1 MPPVLMEV
9 PPSPSNI
16 SRPTETTDES
26 QMEQWIAIEGGGF
39 AQYDGVSDVT
49 QLLSRATCSTS
60 TVRKTIR
67 KAKRAKAP
75 VEYYVNHCENT
86 ACSFPHGHAG
96 LCSHQIV
103 IGKRGSRPGLVR
115 WAG

>member
-1 MPPVLMEV
+1 
-9 PPSPSNI
+9 
-16 SRPTETTDES
+16 
-26 QMEQWIAIEGGGF
+26 MEQWIATEGGGF

-49 QLLSRATCSTS
+49 QLLSRATCSKS

-86 ACSFPHGHAG
+86 ACCFPHGHAG

-103 IGKRGSRPGLVR
+103 TGKRGGRVSRHRANARLFDLNDCDSD
-115 WAG
+115 

>member
-1 MPPVLMEV
+1 MQHQPILMEV

-26 QMEQWIAIEGGGF
+26 QMEQWIATEGGGF

-49 QLLSRATCSTS
+49 QLLSRATCSKS

-67 KAKRAKAP
+67 KNTKKP
-75 VEYYVNHCENT
+75 VEYYVSHCENT
-86 ACSFPHGHAG
+86 AC
-96 LCSHQIV
+96 
-103 IGKRGSRPGLVR
+103 
-115 WAG
+115 